1 MWCSRGG
8 ARLPNVEGTITKR
21 SQTSEHSLSSTTTPT
36 LTPHIDTS
44 MEGFLADVEDYRL
57 ENEPARRQLR
67 NAILDAPEPG
77 PGYPSHDDVTRASRL
92 MGILRPIEDDI
103 KTRARAMETSELIEA
118 HKKDTDARR
127 AKYIN
132 RCNALLQ
139 KQQNV
144 HDAALRNQKEV
155 LFAEHKEAQDRL
167 DTEYEDEKE
176 AALKEQKRSFDRAQK
191 SALQER
197 TDQFDADK
205 KTALE
210 QQKELL
216 GGDHDAA
223 LQEQKEQ
230 LTRDRDDALQKQ
242 KEQLTRDRDNALQT
256 EKKQLTSDRDDA
268 LQKQKKQLEEELR
281 AQLNT
286 LKDENTSVLQALR
299 EELAQDK
306 ETCLG
311 DLREELEKRQT
322 EALGDQKE
330 DLESEK
336 QTALRDLQE
345 ELDEK
350 HSAANRK
357 LQEDL
362 EKAHSTT
369 SGTLREQLETEKQT
383 ALQELRSE
391 LNDAHSTADSTLRE
405 QLETEK
411 QTALRDL
418 RSELNEAH
426 STADSTLRE
435 QLETEKQTALQEHR
449 SHRVALEQQKKQLD
463 DEKRNELQ
471 GQEKQ
476 LNETHAT
483 DLQNQKTQSDS
494 QEQRSLEEQQKR
506 LHEEQSLALETQKNE
521 LDGEKRQELQDQE
534 EKLKDEGSQALQ
546 NQESILDGQKERALD
561 ALRRERDDEAQ
572 KEATRYGDDKQAAL
586 DALRDERDRDLQH
599 QKTQLES
606 EKQEALDDLRN
617 ELQQERDRDLQH
629 QKTQLETDAKLE
641 TEFLRKKDE
650 EGFQQR
656 KSELE
661 TEKQKALD
669 QLRETLVG
677 DREVALQNQ
686 ETDFEHKSMERLQLV
701 RAEEAE
707 YLGTLKSMC
716 EAKQL
721 QALRKQK
728 TLLLT
733 VGGRQQTEL
742 QRQHTG
748 EVDLLQYQLEGLKLF
763 GRSIQAD
770 SGTELVTQYRDAF
783 RSRHALR
790 IELDAS
796 DRQLAMQVHF
806 NRNVQEQYNGKQHAK
821 DRQRV
826 RELRRLRQ
834 DLGSQI
840 DAAKRR
846 GQEFRMLAMV
856 LLRSNYEFSNQLDES
871 RDANNKLD
879 QDVIELTKDKKSA
892 ESEVDRKDVL
902 LQTLRKN
909 ITTAAEHIGFKLP
922 ADTEPNEM
930 IKYLVVYGKPFI
942 SRMYRVPFEQLSR
955 RLNIPIGQWPSFD
968 DLLPQ
973 EHNDAVASFLTN
985 QLDSIVKTCNAK
997 VDAEQL
1003 RTFNVRCAWLNSKM
1017 EAIQSATNTISGLK
1031 AQLDARGE
1039 FLDEMMELL
1048 SSYLDP
1054 GGHWDRLVAAARHT
1068 KAMVVERD
1076 RQIGALEVHIETLE
1090 TALIRKS
1097 DLLRQVT
1104 AAAEV
1109 LDARLRTSS

>member
-369 SGTLREQLETEKQT
+369 SG
-383 ALQELRSE
+383 
-391 LNDAHSTADSTLRE
+391 TLRE